1 MNIFNDANI
10 AANYNAYYESDLGK
24 KVDEIEK
31 DLMLDHLK
39 QIPVKHML
47 EVGCGTGHWTRFFA
61 EQGFQILATDS
72 SKSMLR
78 VAEEKKPANTTFHR
92 ADADNLPFENKSF
105 DVISAVTVLEFVDD
119 KQQVFDEMYRVLKP
133 GGWLLLGGLNTNSE
147 LGKTKNNDEVYKHG
161 DFLTK
166 EQLENFLTKFGTAKI
181 TQGVYFSPSFE
192 ILDGSSEQNN
202 VEPAFFAASVQKSV
216 K

>member
-10 AANYNAYYESDLGK
+10 AANYDAYYKTDPGK

-47 EVGCGTGHWTRFFA
+47 EVGCGTGHWTTFFA
-61 EQGFQILATDS
+61 EQGFRVLATDS

-78 VAEEKKPANTTFHR
+78 IAEEKKPANITFHR

-119 KQQVFDEMYRVLKP
+119 KQQVFDEIYRVLKP
-133 GGWLLLGGLNTNSE
+133 GGWLLLGCLNANSE
-147 LGKTKNNDEVYKHG
+147 LGKTKSNDQVYKHG
-161 DFLTK
+161 DFLTID
-166 EQLENFLTKFGTAKI
+166 QLQTFLTKFGTPKI
-181 TQGVYFSPSFE
+181 TQGVYFSQSFE
-192 ILDGSSEQNN
+192 IMDGSSDQNSY
-202 VEPAFFAASVQKSV
+202 EPAFFVASVQKS